1 MIVYRIIASNDSAL
15 RQLWEEWW
23 VLSCISEWKMYFWKE
38 EKRTRKQSLQVAWD
52 DFSDFYKLYPNK
64 KGKENAR
71 VMWSRLTEKERELAH
86 SWLIRYI
93 AYWKQKEIEKQFLP
107 HPATWLHQKRWED
120 DLSDNVILSKPVQNI
135 KEELEEDKK
144 HKEEKERIDRLI
156 WNLRQDPVKW
166 KQAYEKAR
174 SQILPSQL
182 ELWANIVEKLI
193 ETRIRININKLWTQ
207 N

>member
-1 MIVYRIIASNDSAL
+1 MILYRIISSNDSAL

-23 VLSCISEWKMYFWKE
+23 ILSCISEWKMYFWKE
-38 EKRTRKQSLQVAWD
+38 EKRVVRKSRTTESWD

-86 SWLIRYI
+86 AWLIRYI

-135 KEELEEDKK
+135 KDELDEDKK
-144 HKEEKERIDRLI
+144 HQQEKERIDKMI
-156 WNLRQDPVKW
+156 WTLKQDPVKW
-166 KQAYEKAR
+166 KEAYDKAK
-174 SQILPSQL
+174 SEIPEAQLNLWPQIA
-182 ELWANIVEKLI
+182 ERLI
-193 ETRIRININKLWTQ
+193 QTRIRMQLTK
-207 N
+207 